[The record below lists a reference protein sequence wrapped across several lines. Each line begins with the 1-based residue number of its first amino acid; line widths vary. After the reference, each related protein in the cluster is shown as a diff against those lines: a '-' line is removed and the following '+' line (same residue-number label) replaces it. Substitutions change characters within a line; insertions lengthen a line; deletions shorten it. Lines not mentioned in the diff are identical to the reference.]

1 MKKAPIDITIPGQ
14 GNEYNDLRKS
24 RLYAKCKIVKSDG
37 TALTAQEKTDNINL
51 PLHHCGP

>member
-24 RLYAKCKIVKSDG
+24 HLYAKCKIVKSDG
-37 TALTAQEKTDNINL
+37 TALTAQEKTVNINL